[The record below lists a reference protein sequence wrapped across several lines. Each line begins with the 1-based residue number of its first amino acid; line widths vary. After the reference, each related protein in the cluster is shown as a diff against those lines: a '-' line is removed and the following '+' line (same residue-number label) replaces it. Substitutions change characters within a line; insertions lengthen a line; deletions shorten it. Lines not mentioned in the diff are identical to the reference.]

1 MKNIP
6 PINSQSYQPLWE
18 QVYELLR
25 EAILT
30 GKLEPGAQITEPG
43 VAKQLMVS
51 RTPVREAMRMLELEN
66 LVINL
71 PRRGAFVCGIKS
83 KKEIDDIFQLRI
95 ILEGLASELAAKR
108 IRPDQVRK
116 LKHQSEQIAECLDNN
131 DLKKCIAIDTAFHQ
145 IIYQASENEYLQRF
159 LDNLFD
165 QITRFRMSSLAD
177 EGRMK
182 EALVEHKN
190 LAVAIGANDS
200 ELAREITTKHL
211 ENAWSRV
218 LKVFHRQHDE
228 AKAKVEERALNS

>member
-1 MKNIP
+1 MKNLP
-6 PINSQSYQPLWE
+6 PINSLSYQPLWE

-30 GKLEPGAQITEPG
+30 GKLDPGQQITEPG
-43 VAKQLMVS
+43 IANQLKVS

-66 LVINL
+66 LIINF

-83 KKEIDDIFQLRI
+83 KKEIDDIFRVRI
-95 ILEGLASELAAKR
+95 ILEGLASELAAQK
-108 IRPDQVRK
+108 IRPDQVNRLK
-116 LKHQSEQIAECLDNN
+116 LQSEQIAECLDKN
-131 DLKKCIAIDTAFHQ
+131 DVKRCVAIDTAFHQ
-145 IIYQASENEYLQRF
+145 IIYEASENEYLQRF

-182 EALVEHKN
+182 EALVEHQN
-190 LAVAIGANDS
+190 LVAAIEANDS
-200 ELAREITTKHL
+200 DLAGIIAKKHI

-218 LKVFHRQHDE
+218 SKVFERQHEQTD
-228 AKAKVEERALNS
+228 KG